1 MTGSLTLPAQR
12 LGFPGL
18 PGKCHL
24 PIPYRVPAGSAP
36 GHHPEDHLMKKN
48 RVAGTHA

>member
-1 MTGSLTLPAQR
+1 MTGSLTLKARR

-18 PGKCHL
+18 PGKSP

-36 GHHPEDHLMKKN
+36 GII
-48 RVAGTHA
+48 RRTIS